1 MSFVQNII
9 SKAKAAVVAALVL
22 VLWMSGSAAAF
33 FVRAHDKGADAHEN
47 VQRVYYRV
55 SDAAVSASY
64 MGNAAVLETIDSLAT
79 LCAFNGVSALEITS
93 YSSIEG
99 RYSYN
104 ETLSERRAN
113 ALRNYIVEMHPLLR
127 NRISINVQA
136 ESWGLLRSSVLK
148 DSRLSASEKDDII
161 AIIDSGDEPDTRE
174 ARLKQLPSY
183 GRLFAAYFKTLRYA
197 EVRFIADPSATP
209 ATESSDTATSATAAG
224 DGSAVSAPAD
234 SSYARA
240 DANSSEAS
248 SEGSAVATAG
258 SAVAASAEASGDAP
272 AATDATDSA
281 ASAAAGSE
289 ASQSASSEG
298 SAVAPAD
305 ASAADSADSAAAP
318 RSAVASGVHFPVS
331 GTSVESDHAANTA
344 ALAAIANIL
353 ESNNPE
359 EVDSVV
365 VTSGCSIDGPVAT
378 NARISRERGNALVN
392 WIADN
397 YPEYKS
403 KLVLDSRGEDWDALR
418 EAVASDSNLSAEQ
431 KSEALDIIDSKGGAD
446 RKEAALR
453 GLDSWSY
460 LQESILPQTRYA
472 YARIAR
478 VSILK
483 PEESPVLIHP
493 ELTVELEDST
503 DTMLQPND
511 TLVVADSL
519 MQVDTISYAREI
531 PAEEQPAVAD
541 TVIRERTPLFA
552 LTTNLLYT
560 SATVFTGFHSVPL
573 TIGVE
578 VPVGQHW
585 SVYSNYMAT
594 APWRAWD
601 NNAECAELIHLDLG
615 AKWYPGGSFYKPFV
629 HNPNREVL
637 DGWYAYGAV
646 GAGYYDFERNG
657 KGYQGE
663 EILGTLGLGYGLNL
677 GKNWSLDFAL
687 GVGPMFTQYR
697 YYIARNNNQY
707 LVYQY
712 SGTMQYFGVTDAK
725 VTLRYMLHYN
735 KKVKSQNK

>member
-9 SKAKAAVVAALVL
+9 SKAKAAVVGALVL

-33 FVRAHDKGADAHEN
+33 FVRAHDKGADAHVSVE
-47 VQRVYYRV
+47 RVYFRV

-113 ALRNYIVEMHPLLR
+113 ALRDYIVEMHPLLR

-148 DSRLSASEKDDII
+148 DSRLSSSEKDDII
-161 AIIDSGDEPDTRE
+161 EIIDSADEPDTRE

-209 ATESSDTATSATAAG
+209 ATESSDTAASATAAG

-248 SEGSAVATAG
+248 SEASQNASSEGSAVATAG
-258 SAVAASAEASGDAP
+258 SAVAASADTTAAAP
-272 AATDATDSA
+272 AATAAADSA
-281 ASAAAGSE
+281 ASAAVGSE
-289 ASQSASSEG
+289 ASESASS
-298 SAVAPAD
+298 
-305 ASAADSADSAAAP
+305 AASAAAP
-318 RSAVASGVHFPVS
+318 RSAVASGVHFPLS
-331 GTSVESDHAANTA
+331 GTSVEPDHAANSA
-344 ALAAIANIL
+344 ALAAIANLL

-359 EVDSVV
+359 DVDSVV
-365 VTSGCSIDGPVAT
+365 VTSGCSIDGTVAH
-378 NARISRERGNALVN
+378 NSRVSRERGNALVN

-431 KSEALDIIDSKGGAD
+431 KNEALDIIDSKGGAD

-472 YARIAR
+472 YARIAL

-503 DTMLQPND
+503 DILVQPND

-519 MQVDTISYAREI
+519 MQVDTIAYVREI

-541 TVIRERTPLFA
+541 TVIRERAPLFA

-707 LVYQY
+707 LAFQY

-735 KKVKSQNK
+735 RKVKSQNK

>member
-1 MSFVQNII
+1 M
-9 SKAKAAVVAALVL
+9 
-22 VLWMSGSAAAF
+22 
-33 FVRAHDKGADAHEN
+33 
-47 VQRVYYRV
+47 
-55 SDAAVSASY
+55 
-64 MGNAAVLETIDSLAT
+64 
-79 LCAFNGVSALEITS
+79 
-93 YSSIEG
+93 
-99 RYSYN
+99 
-104 ETLSERRAN
+104 
-113 ALRNYIVEMHPLLR
+113 
-127 NRISINVQA
+127 
-136 ESWGLLRSSVLK
+136 
-148 DSRLSASEKDDII
+148 
-161 AIIDSGDEPDTRE
+161 
-174 ARLKQLPSY
+174 
-183 GRLFAAYFKTLRYA
+183 
-197 EVRFIADPSATP
+197 
-209 ATESSDTATSATAAG
+209 
-224 DGSAVSAPAD
+224 
-234 SSYARA
+234 
-240 DANSSEAS
+240 
-248 SEGSAVATAG
+248 
-258 SAVAASAEASGDAP
+258 
-272 AATDATDSA
+272 
-281 ASAAAGSE
+281 
-289 ASQSASSEG
+289 
-298 SAVAPAD
+298 
-305 ASAADSADSAAAP
+305 
-318 RSAVASGVHFPVS
+318 S
-331 GTSVESDHAANTA
+331 GTSVEPDHAANTA

-359 EVDSVV
+359 DVDSVV

-378 NARISRERGNALVN
+378 NARISRERGNALVD

-403 KLVLDSRGEDWDALR
+403 KLVLDSRGEDWDAMR

-431 KSEALDIIDSKGGAD
+431 KSEALDIIDSKGSAE

-460 LQESILPQTRYA
+460 IQESILPQTRYA

-503 DTMLQPND
+503 DILVQPND

-519 MQVDTISYAREI
+519 MQVDTIAYVREVSTG
-531 PAEEQPAVAD
+531 EQPAAAD
-541 TVIRERTPLFA
+541 TVIRQRTPLFA

-560 SATVFTGFHSVPL
+560 SATALTGFHSVPL
-573 TIGVE
+573 TIGAE
-578 VPVGQHW
+578 VPIGQHW

-615 AKWYPGGSFYKPFV
+615 AKWYPGGSFYQPFV
-629 HNPNREVL
+629 RKQNRELL

-663 EILGTLGLGYGLNL
+663 EILGTLGLGYGLTL

-725 VTLRYMLHYN
+725 VTLRYLLHYN

>member
-64 MGNAAVLETIDSLAT
+64 MGNAAVLENIDSLAT
-79 LCAFNGVSALEITS
+79 LCAYNGVSALEITS

-99 RYSYN
+99 RYSFN
-104 ETLSERRAN
+104 EALSERRAN
-113 ALRNYIVEMHPLLR
+113 ALRDYIVEMHPLLR
-127 NRISINVQA
+127 NRIRINVQA
-136 ESWGLLRSSVLK
+136 ESWGLLRSSVLN

-161 AIIDSGDEPDTRE
+161 AIIDSGDEPDIRE

-197 EVRFIADPSATP
+197 EFRFIADPSATP

-224 DGSAVSAPAD
+224 DGAAVSTPVDSAAADSAAAVADSASADSAVASDSISAPAD
-234 SSYARA
+234 SSCARA

-248 SEGSAVATAG
+248 SEPSRST
-258 SAVAASAEASGDAP
+258 SSETSQS
-272 AATDATDSA
+272 TS
-281 ASAAAGSE
+281 SE
-289 ASQSASSEG
+289 ASRSTSSEVTE
-298 SAVAPAD
+298 STS
-305 ASAADSADSAAAP
+305 SAASAAAP
-318 RSAVASGVHFPVS
+318 RSAVASGVHFPLS
-331 GTSVESDHAANTA
+331 GTSVEPDHAANSA
-344 ALAAIANIL
+344 ALAAIANLL
-353 ESNNPE
+353 ESNKPE
-359 EVDSVV
+359 DVDSVV
-365 VTSGCSIDGPVAT
+365 VTSGCSIDGTVAH
-378 NARISRERGNALVN
+378 NSRVSRERGNALVN

-503 DTMLQPND
+503 DILVQPND

-519 MQVDTISYAREI
+519 MQVDTIAYAREI
-531 PAEEQPAVAD
+531 PAEEQPTVAD

-560 SATVFTGFHSVPL
+560 SATVLTGFHSVPL

-646 GAGYYDFERNG
+646 GAGYYDFEHNG

-707 LVYQY
+707 LAFQY

-735 KKVKSQNK
+735 RKVKSQNK

>member
-55 SDAAVSASY
+55 SDAAVCASY
-64 MGNAAVLETIDSLAT
+64 MGNAAVLENIDSLAT
-79 LCAFNGVSALEITS
+79 LCAYNGVSALEITS

-99 RYSYN
+99 RYSFN
-104 ETLSERRAN
+104 EALSERRAN
-113 ALRNYIVEMHPLLR
+113 ALRDYIVEMHPLLR
-127 NRISINVQA
+127 NRIRINVQA

-209 ATESSDTATSATAAG
+209 ATESSDTASSATAAG

-240 DANSSEAS
+240 DVNSSEAS
-248 SEGSAVATAG
+248 
-258 SAVAASAEASGDAP
+258 
-272 AATDATDSA
+272 
-281 ASAAAGSE
+281 SE

-331 GTSVESDHAANTA
+331 GTSVESDHAANSA
-344 ALAAIANIL
+344 ALAAIANLL

-503 DTMLQPND
+503 DILVQPND

-519 MQVDTISYAREI
+519 MQVDTIAYAREV
-531 PAEEQPAVAD
+531 PAEDQPAAAD

-615 AKWYPGGSFYKPFV
+615 AKWYPGGSFYQPFV
-629 HNPNREVL
+629 RKQNRELL

-663 EILGTLGLGYGLNL
+663 EILGTLGLGYGLTL

-725 VTLRYMLHYN
+725 VTLRYLLHYN

>member
-64 MGNAAVLETIDSLAT
+64 MGNAAVLENIDSLAT
-79 LCAFNGVSALEITS
+79 LCAYNGVSALEITS

-99 RYSYN
+99 RYSFN
-104 ETLSERRAN
+104 EALSERRAN
-113 ALRNYIVEMHPLLR
+113 ALRDYIVEMHPLLR
-127 NRISINVQA
+127 NRIRINVQA

-209 ATESSDTATSATAAG
+209 ATESSDTASSATAAG

-240 DANSSEAS
+240 DVNSSEAS
-248 SEGSAVATAG
+248 
-258 SAVAASAEASGDAP
+258 
-272 AATDATDSA
+272 
-281 ASAAAGSE
+281 SE

-331 GTSVESDHAANTA
+331 GTSVESDHAANSA
-344 ALAAIANIL
+344 ALAAIANLL

-503 DTMLQPND
+503 DILVQPND

-519 MQVDTISYAREI
+519 MQVDTIAYAREV
-531 PAEEQPAVAD
+531 PAEDQPAAAD

-615 AKWYPGGSFYKPFV
+615 AKWYPGGSFYQPFV
-629 HNPNREVL
+629 RKQNRELL

-663 EILGTLGLGYGLNL
+663 EILGTLGLGYGLTL

-725 VTLRYMLHYN
+725 VTLRYLLHYN

>member
-33 FVRAHDKGADAHEN
+33 FVRAHDKGADAHES
-47 VQRVYYRV
+47 VERVYYRV

-99 RYSYN
+99 RYSFN
-104 ETLSERRAN
+104 EALSERRAN
-113 ALRNYIVEMHPLLR
+113 ALRDYIVEMHPLLR
-127 NRISINVQA
+127 NRIRINVQA

-248 SEGSAVATAG
+248 SET
-258 SAVAASAEASGDAP
+258 
-272 AATDATDSA
+272 
-281 ASAAAGSE
+281 SE
-289 ASQSASSEG
+289 SASS
-298 SAVAPAD
+298 
-305 ASAADSADSAAAP
+305 AASAAAP
-318 RSAVASGVHFPVS
+318 RSAVASGVHFPLS
-331 GTSVESDHAANTA
+331 GTSVEPDHAANSA
-344 ALAAIANIL
+344 ALAAIANLL

-359 EVDSVV
+359 DVDSVV

-378 NARISRERGNALVN
+378 NARVSRERGMALVN
-392 WIADN
+392 WIAEN

-403 KLVLDSRGEDWDALR
+403 KLVLDSRGEDWDAMR
-418 EAVASDSNLSAEQ
+418 EAVAADSNLSDEQ
-431 KSEALDIIDSKGGAD
+431 KASVLEVIDSNDSAE
-446 RKEAALR
+446 RKEARLR
-453 GLDSWSY
+453 EQDSWPY
-460 LQESILPQTRYA
+460 VQESILPQTRYA

-519 MQVDTISYAREI
+519 IQVDTIAYVREV
-531 PAEEQPAVAD
+531 PADEQPAAAD

-629 HNPNREVL
+629 QNPNREVL

-646 GAGYYDFERNG
+646 GAGYYDFERDG

-707 LVYQY
+707 LAFQY

-735 KKVKSQNK
+735 RKVKSQNK

>member
-55 SDAAVSASY
+55 SDAAVCASY
-64 MGNAAVLETIDSLAT
+64 MGNAAVLENIDSLAT
-79 LCAFNGVSALEITS
+79 LCAYNGVSALEITS

-99 RYSYN
+99 RYGFN
-104 ETLSERRAN
+104 EALSERRAN
-113 ALRNYIVEMHPLLR
+113 ALRDYIVEMHPLLR
-127 NRISINVQA
+127 NRIRINVQA
-136 ESWGLLRSSVLK
+136 ESWGLLRSSVLN

-197 EVRFIADPSATP
+197 EVRFIADPSTPDITSSSGGTATT
-209 ATESSDTATSATAAG
+209 ATESSDTAASATAAG

-248 SEGSAVATAG
+248 
-258 SAVAASAEASGDAP
+258 
-272 AATDATDSA
+272 
-281 ASAAAGSE
+281 SE

-344 ALAAIANIL
+344 ALAAIANLL
-353 ESNNPE
+353 ENNNPE

-403 KLVLDSRGEDWDALR
+403 KLVLDSRGEDWDAMR

-431 KSEALDIIDSKGGAD
+431 KSEALGVIDSKGGAD

-493 ELTVELEDST
+493 ELTIELEDST
-503 DTMLQPND
+503 DILVQPND

-519 MQVDTISYAREI
+519 MQVDTIAYAREI

-646 GAGYYDFERNG
+646 GAGYYDFEHNG

-663 EILGTLGLGYGLNL
+663 EILGTLGLGYGLTL

>member
-55 SDAAVSASY
+55 SDAAVCASY
-64 MGNAAVLETIDSLAT
+64 IGNAAVLENIDSLAT
-79 LCAFNGVSALEITS
+79 LCAYNGVSALEITS

-99 RYSYN
+99 RYSFN
-104 ETLSERRAN
+104 EALSERRAN
-113 ALRNYIVEMHPLLR
+113 ALRDYIVEMHPLLR
-127 NRISINVQA
+127 NRIRINVQA
-136 ESWGLLRSSVLK
+136 ESWGLLRSSVLN

-161 AIIDSGDEPDTRE
+161 AIIDSGDEPDSRE

-183 GRLFAAYFKTLRYA
+183 GRLFAACFKTLRYA

-209 ATESSDTATSATAAG
+209 ATESSDTATSATAPG

-240 DANSSEAS
+240 NANSSEAS
-248 SEGSAVATAG
+248 SE
-258 SAVAASAEASGDAP
+258 ASRS
-272 AATDATDSA
+272 TS
-281 ASAAAGSE
+281 SE
-289 ASQSASSEG
+289 ASRSTSSEATE
-298 SAVAPAD
+298 STS
-305 ASAADSADSAAAP
+305 SAASAAAP
-318 RSAVASGVHFPVS
+318 RSAVASGVHFPLS
-331 GTSVESDHAANTA
+331 GTSVEPDHAANSA
-344 ALAAIANIL
+344 ALAAIANLL

-359 EVDSVV
+359 DIDSVV
-365 VTSGCSIDGPVAT
+365 VTSGCSIDGTVAH
-378 NARISRERGNALVN
+378 NSRVSRERGNALVN

-403 KLVLDSRGEDWDALR
+403 KLVLDSRGEDWDAMR

-431 KSEALDIIDSKGGAD
+431 KSEALSVIDSKGGAD

-663 EILGTLGLGYGLNL
+663 EILGTLGLGYGLTL

>member
-47 VQRVYYRV
+47 VQRVYFRV
-55 SDAAVSASY
+55 SDAAVSAPY

-99 RYSYN
+99 RYSFN
-104 ETLSERRAN
+104 EALSERRAN
-113 ALRNYIVEMHPLLR
+113 ALRDYIVEMHPLLR
-127 NRISINVQA
+127 NRIRINVQA

-248 SEGSAVATAG
+248 SEASQSATSEGSAVATAG
-258 SAVAASAEASGDAP
+258 SAVAASAEAYGDAP
-272 AATDATDSA
+272 AATVAADSA

-289 ASQSASSEG
+289 ASQSA
-298 SAVAPAD
+298 
-305 ASAADSADSAAAP
+305 ASAASASAP
-318 RSAVASGVHFPVS
+318 RSAVASGVHFPLS
-331 GTSVESDHAANTA
+331 GTSVEPDHAANSA
-344 ALAAIANIL
+344 ALAAIANLL

-359 EVDSVV
+359 DVDSVV

-378 NARISRERGNALVN
+378 NARVSRERGNALVN
-392 WIADN
+392 WIAEN

-403 KLVLDSRGEDWDALR
+403 KLVLDSRGEDWDAMR
-418 EAVASDSNLSAEQ
+418 EAVASDGNLSAEQ
-431 KSEALDIIDSKGGAD
+431 KNEALDIIDSKGGAE

-519 MQVDTISYAREI
+519 IQVDTIAYVREV
-531 PAEEQPAVAD
+531 PADEQPAAAD

-560 SATVFTGFHSVPL
+560 SATVLTGFHSVPL

-629 HNPNREVL
+629 QNPNREVL

-646 GAGYYDFERNG
+646 GAGYYDFERDG

-707 LVYQY
+707 LAYQY

>member
-55 SDAAVSASY
+55 SDAAVCASY
-64 MGNAAVLETIDSLAT
+64 MGNAAVLENIDSLAT
-79 LCAFNGVSALEITS
+79 LCAYNGVSALEITS

-99 RYSYN
+99 RYGFN
-104 ETLSERRAN
+104 EALSERRAN
-113 ALRNYIVEMHPLLR
+113 ALRDYIVEMHPLLR
-127 NRISINVQA
+127 NRIRINVQA
-136 ESWGLLRSSVLK
+136 ESWGLLRSSVLN

-197 EVRFIADPSATP
+197 EVRFIADPSTPDITSSSGGTATT
-209 ATESSDTATSATAAG
+209 ATESSDTAASATAAG

-248 SEGSAVATAG
+248 SE
-258 SAVAASAEASGDAP
+258 
-272 AATDATDSA
+272 
-281 ASAAAGSE
+281 
-289 ASQSASSEG
+289 ASQSASSEASQSISSEASP
-298 SAVAPAD
+298 SA
-305 ASAADSADSAAAP
+305 ASAASADAP
-318 RSAVASGVHFPVS
+318 RSAVASGVHFPLS

-344 ALAAIANIL
+344 ALAAIANLL
-353 ESNNPE
+353 ENNNPE

-403 KLVLDSRGEDWDALR
+403 KLVLDSRGEDWDAMR

-431 KSEALDIIDSKGGAD
+431 KSEALGVIDSKGGAD

-493 ELTVELEDST
+493 ELTIELEDST
-503 DTMLQPND
+503 DILVQPND

-519 MQVDTISYAREI
+519 MQVDTIAYAREI

-646 GAGYYDFERNG
+646 GAGYYDFEHNG

-663 EILGTLGLGYGLNL
+663 EILGTLGLGYGLTL

>member
-33 FVRAHDKGADAHEN
+33 FVRAHDKGADAHES

-99 RYSYN
+99 RYSFN
-104 ETLSERRAN
+104 EALSERRAN
-113 ALRNYIVEMHPLLR
+113 ALRDYIVEMHPLLR
-127 NRISINVQA
+127 NRIRINVQA

-248 SEGSAVATAG
+248 SEASQNASSEAAASATSEGSAVATAG
-258 SAVAASAEASGDAP
+258 SAVAASAD
-272 AATDATDSA
+272 TT
-281 ASAAAGSE
+281 
-289 ASQSASSEG
+289 
-298 SAVAPAD
+298 
-305 ASAADSADSAAAP
+305 AAAP
-318 RSAVASGVHFPVS
+318 RSAVASGVHFPLS
-331 GTSVESDHAANTA
+331 GTSVEPDHAANSA
-344 ALAAIANIL
+344 ALAAIANLL

-359 EVDSVV
+359 DVDSVV

-378 NARISRERGNALVN
+378 NARVSRERGMALVN
-392 WIADN
+392 WIAEN

-403 KLVLDSRGEDWDALR
+403 KLVLDSRGEDWDAMR
-418 EAVASDSNLSAEQ
+418 EAVASDGNLSAEQ
-431 KSEALDIIDSKGGAD
+431 KNEALDIIDSKGGAD

-519 MQVDTISYAREI
+519 MQVDTIAYVREV
-531 PAEEQPAVAD
+531 PTDGQPAAAD
-541 TVIRERTPLFA
+541 TVIRQRTPLFA

-629 HNPNREVL
+629 QNPNREVL

-646 GAGYYDFERNG
+646 GAGYYDFERDG

-707 LVYQY
+707 LAYQY

>member
-55 SDAAVSASY
+55 SDAAVCASY
-64 MGNAAVLETIDSLAT
+64 MGNAAVLENIDSLAT
-79 LCAFNGVSALEITS
+79 LCAYNGVSALEITS

-99 RYSYN
+99 RYGFN
-104 ETLSERRAN
+104 EALSERRAN
-113 ALRNYIVEMHPLLR
+113 ALRDYIVEMHPLLR
-127 NRISINVQA
+127 NRIRINVQA
-136 ESWGLLRSSVLK
+136 ESWGLLRSSVLN

-197 EVRFIADPSATP
+197 EVRFIADPSTPDITSSSGGTATT
-209 ATESSDTATSATAAG
+209 ATESSDTAASATAAG

-248 SEGSAVATAG
+248 
-258 SAVAASAEASGDAP
+258 
-272 AATDATDSA
+272 
-281 ASAAAGSE
+281 SE

-344 ALAAIANIL
+344 ALAAIANLL
-353 ESNNPE
+353 ENNNPE

-403 KLVLDSRGEDWDALR
+403 KLVLDSRGEDWDAMR

-431 KSEALDIIDSKGGAD
+431 KSEALGVIDSKGGAD

-503 DTMLQPND
+503 DILVQPND

-519 MQVDTISYAREI
+519 MQVDTIAYAREI

-646 GAGYYDFERNG
+646 GAGYYDFEHNG

-663 EILGTLGLGYGLNL
+663 EILGTLGLGYGLTL